1 MKKLLLILVT
11 LLMGSAMMAQTK
23 TTILSESFSGLTMPS
38 GWSIM
43 GMGTSNWS
51 VSATQNAG
59 GAANELYMAYSPT
72 FNGISRLTS
81 PAVDLTGVQSAIFSF
96 KHYLDNYSGSH
107 ILGIATSSDGGT
119 TWNTAW
125 QQNYS
130 SDGRYSVVQNITTS
144 DFGKENVKFCVF
156 YQGNS
161 YNFDAWYFD
170 DIEVFTQEN
179 LDIKLASLTL
189 PAIVS
194 SSDVSE
200 VNFTVSNLGVTP
212 ITSFEASY
220 QINDEEPVVESFPC
234 NVASLNNATFHF
246 VEPITVGPG
255 SYQVTMRIL
264 SVNGVQDDD
273 TSNNEATVNMSC
285 AYGSTD
291 RTPLFEHFSASTCP
305 PCVQANTVMNNFC
318 NNNLGRFAYVK
329 YPMNWPG
336 SGDPYYTAEGGV
348 RRGYYGV
355 SGVPS
360 IFLDGNTVSY
370 SGIQGIF
377 NNEALVPSYADI
389 QGFFTVDGTT
399 VNISFDVMAYVGM
412 ENVKM
417 YVCVNEKLTTGNV
430 GTNGETSFHHIMM
443 KMVPNAQ
450 GTTISLDGCEVRHF
464 DFTQNMTS
472 TNVEEMD
479 DLEVVVFLQNNDT
492 KEVYNSAFLREDGF
506 YAAPVGDLIV
516 TFEDDKATGVATASW
531 SAPAGSTPLYYKVTL
546 DGVVVEEEYTELS
559 YDFDVVDGDFHII
572 EVQAIY
578 EDCTSV
584 SMVSGVNYVW
594 STPEVQSSCRLFP
607 NPANGQVFIQANENI
622 DEIRVYN
629 TLGVLVNTIPANG
642 SSQSIDLAN
651 FANGI
656 YFIQMNTESG
666 ASVTRRLVVSH

>member
-200 VNFTVSNLGVTP
+200 VNFTVSNLGMTA

-417 YVCVNEKLTTGNV
+417 YVCVDEKLTTGNV

>member
-200 VNFTVSNLGVTP
+200 VNFTVSNLGMTA

-370 SGIQGIF
+370 NGIQGIF

-546 DGVVVEEEYTELS
+546 DGVVIEEEYTELS

>member
-200 VNFTVSNLGVTP
+200 VNFTVSNLGMTA

-370 SGIQGIF
+370 NGIQGIF

-417 YVCVNEKLTTGNV
+417 YVCVDEKLTTGNV